1 MNAEDMSAPADK
13 LVVTD
18 ELLSKHVM
26 RKIMISTT
34 LAKRA
39 ASEKNQTMFDNAL
52 ATLCESLDFLDP
64 SKDGFYSTVQRSVTA
79 FFQYSSFN
87 HMPIRYE
94 NVSGKH
100 FIVWTCFDS
109 AFNGLN
115 RFSTMSKLDLLTWK
129 RKFLKAA
136 EETCPKDIKKTALTN
151 IRKAI
156 SDLGGYSE

>member
-1 MNAEDMSAPADK
+1 MNAEDMSAPSAK
-13 LVVTD
+13 LIVTD
-18 ELLSKHVM
+18 GMISDHTM

-109 AFNGLN
+109 AFNLSHRLGN
-115 RFSTMSKLDLLTWK
+115 MSSVNLLAWK
-129 RKFLKAA
+129 RRYLQAA
-136 EETCPKDIKKTALTN
+136 EEVCSEDTKKTALTN
-151 IRKAI
+151 IRKEIAN
-156 SDLGGYSE
+156 LGGYCE